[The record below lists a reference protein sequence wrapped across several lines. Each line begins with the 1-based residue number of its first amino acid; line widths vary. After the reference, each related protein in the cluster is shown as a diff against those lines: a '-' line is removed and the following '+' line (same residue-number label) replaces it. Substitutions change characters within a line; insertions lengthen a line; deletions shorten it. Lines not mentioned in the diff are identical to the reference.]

1 MLLAWLA
8 CICTSSLASADV
20 VAGTSFAAAE
30 AEAKAAEV
38 PLPPP
43 PLSPP
48 SKCLD
53 TCITAG
59 DAVCQSG
66 FWGPSGVWRELELG
80 TDCTC
85 TTSCDNHNSP
95 HFGVEFLF
103 ELRGRAWTQAEGCKC
118 TMWAHDAAV
127 CEQYRKDAS
136 VMNPAEE
143 CGITMT
149 PATQYTVSFPVAGT
163 IDLAAS
169 IRKDNSSLWLD
180 VRAGVQSYLQ
190 CFNTDWGSAD
200 CWVQIILNR
209 GGMSIEAV
217 VTDYSGNGSSTAT
230 LERAAALSQGSKAG
244 ALFASLPEALFK
256 ALGPVTVSAPSLVM
270 LPADVH
276 YTDGQPP
283 QNNDYKPFKGGYY
296 GEEFEEGNQFRFQ
309 FIRAKPYGEDYT
321 TDNKPLHDV
330 VLQRL
335 ERAGG
340 AALPT
345 DYEGQ
350 YIDMKQRLDEGQVIE
365 FQI

>member
-1 MLLAWLA
+1 M
-8 CICTSSLASADV
+8 
-20 VAGTSFAAAE
+20 
-30 AEAKAAEV
+30 
-38 PLPPP
+38 
-43 PLSPP
+43 
-48 SKCLD
+48 
-53 TCITAG
+53 
-59 DAVCQSG
+59 
-66 FWGPSGVWRELELG
+66 
-80 TDCTC
+80 
-85 TTSCDNHNSP
+85 
-95 HFGVEFLF
+95 
-103 ELRGRAWTQAEGCKC
+103 
-118 TMWAHDAAV
+118 

-256 ALGPVTVSAPSLVM
+256 ALGPVTVSAPRKEMVIASVHYPDGEPPENPPPPTAPPSEPVAKAAWPDVETTIYGIDIDAQVDNLNPYGPDYWFKVTLTGLPFWLGIMLGVM
-270 LPADVH
+270 LGMMKMMHHNCKNKLVKVEVVI
-276 YTDGQPP
+276 
-283 QNNDYKPFKGGYY
+283 NN
-296 GEEFEEGNQFRFQ
+296 
-309 FIRAKPYGEDYT
+309 
-321 TDNKPLHDV
+321 V
-330 VLQRL
+330 VFDIVKQ
-335 ERAGG
+335 E
-340 AALPT
+340 LP
-345 DYEGQ
+345 
-350 YIDMKQRLDEGQVIE
+350 V
-365 FQI
+365 

>member
-8 CICTSSLASADV
+8 CICTSSLASAGV

-30 AEAKAAEV
+30 TEAKAAQV

-48 SKCLD
+48 SECLD

-59 DAVCQSG
+59 EAVCQSG

-80 TDCTC
+80 TDCSC
-85 TTSCDNHNSP
+85 TTSCDNQNSP
-95 HFGVEFLF
+95 YFGVEFLF

-118 TMWAHDAAV
+118 TTWDADV
-127 CEQYRKDAS
+127 CEHYRKDAS
-136 VMNPAEE
+136 VMNPAGE
-143 CGITMT
+143 CGTTMT

-163 IDLAAS
+163 IDLVAS
-169 IRKDNSSLWLD
+169 IRKDNSLWMD

-230 LERAAALSQGSKAG
+230 LERAAALSQESKAG

-276 YTDGQPP
+276 YTDGRPLP
-283 QNNDYKPFKGGYY
+283 NNDYRPYKGYY
-296 GEEFEEGNQFRFQ
+296 GGSYAEETYSRIQ
-309 FIRAKPYGEDYT
+309 FIRAKPYREDYS

-330 VLQRL
+330 VEAQYISAVVNNTQNIDMLQRQK
-335 ERAGG
+335 RAAGIFWG
-340 AALPT
+340 
-345 DYEGQ
+345 
-350 YIDMKQRLDEGQVIE
+350 I
-365 FQI
+365 